1 MFLAPGGES
10 GDEFRLYD
18 LLQVKKAGQAITQI
32 SPDQDVCRGITELRC
47 PGKTRY
53 LCKWNPGAWELCF
66 CLLYFL
72 FYFIFFWNI
81 YQITWKKL
89 MRRIQNEWH
98 QKVNFGVLPMRLQNQ
113 DRQLHLGSDRSCVV
127 CVLTVALRFRV
138 EVRSSCSGVWL
149 VSELWRQFLVLAL
162 MGGFS
167 LPVS

>member
-1 MFLAPGGES
+1 MESRRLGIMFLS
-10 GDEFRLYD
+10 F
-18 LLQVKKAGQAITQI
+18 VFFI
-32 SPDQDVCRGITELRC
+32 
-47 PGKTRY
+47 
-53 LCKWNPGAWELCF
+53 
-66 CLLYFL
+66 YFL
-72 FYFIFFWNI
+72 FFWNI